1 MTEEKPTITAPEVRL
16 VEVDGITGL
25 RVGESFDEFRIEKLI
40 GRGGLSE
47 VYLADDTRTNTQVAL
62 KFLLPE
68 RLSDLISCERLRK
81 EARSMIR
88 FRTGGTVFFT
98 SQPCECG
105 RTSIRLLGVQ
115 GRLDGMKSIE
125 DVSVAVLLLPADTLP
140 RVNHKAKWVDDRR
153 SGVWG

>member
-1 MTEEKPTITAPEVRL
+1 MCEARDGLHSAEQHIPAKVPDLESGDPAPE
-16 VEVDGITGL
+16 G
-25 RVGESFDEFRIEKLI
+25 
-40 GRGGLSE
+40 GRGEL
-47 VYLADDTRTNTQVAL
+47 VLTT
-62 KFLLPE
+62 
-68 RLSDLISCERLRK
+68 LRK